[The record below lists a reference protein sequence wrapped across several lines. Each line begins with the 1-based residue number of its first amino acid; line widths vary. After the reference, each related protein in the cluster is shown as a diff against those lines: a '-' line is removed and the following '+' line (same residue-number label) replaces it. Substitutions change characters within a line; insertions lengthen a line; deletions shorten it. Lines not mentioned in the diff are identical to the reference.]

1 MTLVRASDEDARRLL
16 EDPAEVDRRFDGV
29 TRLDADEGCHLV
41 DRWQA
46 IHFLLT
52 GDPDSAGPPLGWLNR
67 GEFQYSGTEDPSFG
81 MSAAA
86 VRDFAAALRD
96 VSEQELRARF
106 DATDL
111 RAAGPKKRSIYPGRW
126 GPPGDA
132 GTFLE
137 LISYFRRLTKF
148 VSRAAELGSGI
159 LLCRYEDW

>member
-1 MTLVRASDEDARRLL
+1 
-16 EDPAEVDRRFDGV
+16 VDRRFAGV
-29 TRLDADEGCHLV
+29 SSVDADEGCHLH

-52 GDPDSAGPPLGWLNR
+52 GDPDSVGPPLGWLKR
-67 GEFQYSGTEDPSFG
+67 GEFQYSGASDPSYG

-86 VRDFAAALRD
+86 VADFAAALRT

-111 RAAGPKKRSIYPGRW
+111 RAAGPKQRPIPPGRW

-137 LISYFRRLTKF
+137 LVSYFRRLTHF
-148 VSRAAELGSGI
+148 VSRTAQQASAI
-159 LLCRYEDW
+159 IFCRYEDW